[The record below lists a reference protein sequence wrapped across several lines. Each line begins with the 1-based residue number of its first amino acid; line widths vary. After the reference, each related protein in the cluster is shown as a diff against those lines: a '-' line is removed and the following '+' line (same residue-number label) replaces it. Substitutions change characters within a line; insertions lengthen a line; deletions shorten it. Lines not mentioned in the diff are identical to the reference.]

1 MTTLEIYLEN
11 HEKEDFRRLIN
22 NPLSEVTGLEDYISI
37 KELTNDYDI
46 WITAFY
52 NDYSLK
58 ILKLVEYNYEV
69 IKFKWLSQYI
79 LFGAIIFMIIFPII
93 ISNYWLYFGLGLI
106 PVAIFAMGII
116 KTPIHTFSWLIT
128 IGLIIYSLLSGNYS
142 VFGIIIPFLAL
153 IFGPRN
159 AKLLYRK
166 TLIKSSLRSE
176 LCFKYLYYIGIILL
190 HNRATD
196 EMIKAKNKI
205 K

>member
-1 MTTLEIYLEN
+1 MTTLENYLEN
-11 HEKEDFRRLIN
+11 HEKEDFRNLIN
-22 NPLSEVTGLEDYISI
+22 TPLNEVTGIEGYKSI

-46 WITAFY
+46 WINAFY
-52 NDYSLK
+52 NEYSLK
-58 ILKLVEYNYEV
+58 ILKLIEYDYEV

-79 LFGAIIFMIIFPII
+79 LFGAIIFMIIFPVI

-116 KTPIHTFSWLIT
+116 KTPIHTFSWLIIT
-128 IGLIIYSLLSGNYS
+128 GLIIYSILSGNYS

-153 IFGPRN
+153 ILGPRN

-166 TLIKSSLRSE
+166 TLIKSAIRSE

-190 HNRATD
+190 HNRETD
-196 EMIKAKNKI
+196 EMIKAKN
-205 K
+205 